1 MSDSHTPQWLH
12 DLFNKQKDEILNAL
26 SKQNSKNPSKKQK
39 LEEADNEV
47 IEEEEEEEGIEED
60 TDSEDE
66 FDRKYGH
73 LIGPSTE
80 DNSTKAQTTPSSNDP
95 NDSDASVDEDLL
107 DISDRVPNWDTSS
120 SLKKFIKGNID
131 RPLSE

>member
-39 LEEADNEV
+39 LEEADNEP
-47 IEEEEEEEGIEED
+47 IEEEEEEEG

-73 LIGPSTE
+73 FIGPSTE
-80 DNSTKAQTTPSSNDP
+80 DNSTKA
-95 NDSDASVDEDLL
+95 
-107 DISDRVPNWDTSS
+107 
-120 SLKKFIKGNID
+120 
-131 RPLSE
+131 